1 MSRLLE
7 LPPVQ
12 KLTPR
17 RQKFVLAYMAT
28 FDAKAGAREAGYA
41 PGSAAERGYEQ
52 LQRADVQ
59 QALAAC
65 VKQLTAK
72 HEVTAERLMDE
83 LARTAFGDG
92 MGKFTRRT
100 SDGGIEIHIDEDADL
115 EMLDGFTV
123 DKATGRVTS
132 VKLKDQGQAIFRLFK
147 MVLQAKQHEPDS
159 GQDQGMEPGKT
170 AAETEFSDL
179 TDTERDRQGH
189 RDFLEDVQ
197 SYAETCGVWP
207 DGTVEELHGALL
219 EMLGDD
225 EEETS

>member
-115 EMLDGFTV
+115 EMLDRFTV

-132 VKLKDQGQAIFRLFK
+132 VKMKDQGLAIERLFR
-147 MVLQAKQHEPDS
+147 MLMLAKQHQDPPAPETPVEGEDPDET
-159 GQDQGMEPGKT
+159 D
-170 AAETEFSDL
+170 AEHDRRQFREFAGAIKSW
-179 TDTERDRQGH
+179 
-189 RDFLEDVQ
+189 
-197 SYAETCGVWP
+197 AETCGVWP
-207 DGTVEELHGALL
+207 GGSVEDYHREVLALAGA
-219 EMLGDD
+219 G